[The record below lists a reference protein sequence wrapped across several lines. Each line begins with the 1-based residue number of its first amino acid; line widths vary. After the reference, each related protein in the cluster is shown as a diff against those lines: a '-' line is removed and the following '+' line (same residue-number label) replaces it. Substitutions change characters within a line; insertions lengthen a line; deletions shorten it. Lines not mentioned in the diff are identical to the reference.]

1 MRRSKRCHASS
12 SNASARKSLRE
23 SNTADEE
30 AVEGG
35 NSPRDIAAALNK
47 KGVPGPRGG
56 AWNASTIDGS
66 RKRLN
71 GILQNELYAGR
82 IIWNRQRPRGS
93 VKIPRVWSLE
103 TPPPGDRLRIG

>member
-1 MRRSKRCHASS
+1 
-12 SNASARKSLRE
+12 
-23 SNTADEE
+23 
-30 AVEGG
+30 
-35 NSPRDIAAALNK
+35 LNK

-82 IIWNRQRPRGS
+82 IIWNRQRFIKDPETGKRISRENPREQWMTAEAKDLHAHEGN
-93 VKIPRVWSLE
+93 WSL
-103 TPPPGDRLRIG
+103 